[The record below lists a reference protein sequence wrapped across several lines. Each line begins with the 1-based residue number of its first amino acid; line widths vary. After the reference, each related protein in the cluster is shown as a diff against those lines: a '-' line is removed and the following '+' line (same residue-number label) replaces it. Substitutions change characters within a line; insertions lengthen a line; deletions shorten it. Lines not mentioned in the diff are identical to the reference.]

1 MFAKLAYLAT
11 ISSRVGCLALVV
23 FLLDAFWF
31 SVTEAAV
38 QRTILSSLVVF
49 EFDVPKDSD
58 DFTVTVKEISM
69 KLILQGFRK
78 NRSVGKVL
86 FVPRN
91 NFPSGEVDYESY
103 AKKMGAKYYV
113 GGRFKPVKDSVIL
126 SAMWANLDFGY
137 SDEQLIV
144 FGKDDLADFT
154 LIEKKIEKLSN
165 TLVLNLLRRTPPG
178 EKTSEELVEMSIQIS
193 CFRGGKS
200 VGFPHL
206 DRQATLT
213 LPFLLKRELRKKL
226 NPKSY
231 SVKGYSETEYNKECL
246 KKLSKERPEIRYIIS
261 GEIINSDE
269 PIIPGKSIIVATR
282 FADQAG
288 DRNIPLGMGLFSKRE
303 IEKFPSKLAHYLAQK
318 IAVVIGQEKL
328 NELGYDPGDIDGRL
342 GTKTREA
349 LRLFQ
354 KDKKLEITKRFDK
367 KTLSVL
373 TLQ

>member
-11 ISSRVGCLALVV
+11 ISSRVGCVALVV

-38 QRTILSSLVVF
+38 KRTILSSLVLF

-58 DFTVTVKEISM
+58 DFIVTVKEISM
-69 KLILQGFRK
+69 KLILQGFRE

-91 NFPSGEVDYESY
+91 KFPSGEVDYDSFV
-103 AKKMGAKYYV
+103 KKMGAKYYV

-126 SAMWANLDFGY
+126 SAMWANLDLRY
-137 SDEQLIV
+137 SDEHLVV

-154 LIEKKIEKLSN
+154 LIEKKIEKLSK

-178 EKTSEELVEMSIQIS
+178 EKTSEELVEMRIQIS
-193 CFRGGKS
+193 CFRGGES

-213 LPFLLKRELRKKL
+213 LPFLLKRELRKNL

-231 SVKGYSETEYNKECL
+231 SVKGYGETEYNKECL
-246 KKLSKERPEIRYIIS
+246 KKISKKRPEIRYIIS
-261 GEIINSDE
+261 GEIIRTDAS
-269 PIIPGKSIIVATR
+269 IIPGRPITVTAR

-288 DRNIPLGMGLFSKRE
+288 DTNIPLGVGVFSKQG
-303 IEKFPSKLAHYLAQK
+303 IEKFPDKLAHYLAKK
-318 IAVVIGQEKL
+318 IAIIIGQERLK
-328 NELGYDPGDIDGRL
+328 EIGYDLGDIDGRL

-349 LRLFQ
+349 LRDFQ
-354 KDKKLEITKRFDK
+354 KEKKLEITEKFDK
-367 KTLSVL
+367 KTLSIL